1 MLKKVSDNIYKFN
14 AGTKTISVE
23 ILKDNVIEVYE
34 DRDPYR
40 TGFIF
45 DDFKQMVSTVN
56 NLADVAEAIM
66 EEQKLWKWLKS
77 LSLF

>member
-1 MLKKVSDNIYKFN
+1 MLKKVEDNIYRFN

-34 DRDPYR
+34 DKDPYK

-45 DDFKQMVSTVN
+45 DNFKQFVSTIN
-56 NLADVAEAIM
+56 NLADVAETLM
-66 EEQKLWKWLKS
+66 EEEKYENG
-77 LSLF
+77 